1 MASNPLETTLR
12 PFRISDAEDLLKYA
26 GDEEAIRFTRLNTM
40 TSKEEAISY
49 IQNFCIPHP
58 YCRSICINGDRCIGY
73 VSVKPAESEYRC
85 RAQLAYGIAR
95 EYWGQGITARAAKMA
110 ISEGF
115 REFPDLVRLQSFVEV
130 ENKASQ
136 RELEKTGFQKEGV
149 MRKYRINRGQIKDMV
164 LFSLLSTDTI
174 P

>member
-1 MASNPLETTLR
+1 MASNSLEITLR
-12 PFRISDAEDLLKYA
+12 PFGISDAEDFFKYG
-26 GDEEAIRFTRLNTM
+26 GDEEATRFTRLKTM

-73 VSVKPAESEYRC
+73 ILIKPEEGEDRF
-85 RAQLAYGIAR
+85 RAHITYGIAR
-95 EYWGQGITARAAKMA
+95 EYWGQGIATRAAKMA
-110 ISEGF
+110 VSEGF
-115 REFPDLVRLQSFVEV
+115 REFPDLVRLQTLVEV

-136 RELEKTGFQKEGV
+136 RVLEKIGFQKEGV
-149 MRKYRINRGQIKDMV
+149 MRKYGFNKGQIKDVFM
-164 LFSLLSTDTI
+164 FSLLSTDPI